1 MPMNSVYAATE
12 PARSDVEALAGP
24 VLIEFGS
31 AGCGWCRAAQPR
43 IAEALAGHERVRHLK
58 VADGS
63 GRPLGRSFRV
73 KLWPTL
79 VFMRDGR
86 EVARLVRPADAA
98 EIREALAAIDPQA

>member
-1 MPMNSVYAATE
+1 MAMNDAYATTE
-12 PARSDVEALAGP
+12 PTRADIDALAGP

-43 IAEALAGHERVRHLK
+43 IAEALAAHDRVRHVK
-58 VADGS
+58 IADGS

-79 VFMRDGR
+79 VFMRDGH
-86 EVARLVRPADAA
+86 EVARLVRPGDSA
-98 EIREALAAIDPQA
+98 EIGAALAQIDAPV